1 MNEEWFEFVGY
12 SESQTKYVNIDD
24 QLNELSKT
32 HEIIE
37 VHFSTYSSSDWNY
50 LSIWRNCYRTCESKK
65 ERGGG
70 INGSEY

>member
-12 SESQTKYVNIDD
+12 SESRKKYVNIDE
-24 QLNELSKT
+24 QLNELCKT

-50 LSIWRNCYRTCESKK
+50 LS
-65 ERGGG
+65 GGTATALVRARKR
-70 INGSEY
+70 EVAE